1 MPTECGD
8 SDRLDPSLIRLAA
21 TLMVGGLA
29 CLLNTTIVGVALD
42 DARADLG
49 ADTAQIQWVATTYLL
64 TLAIVVPTMP
74 WALGRLGAGPLWR
87 LSLVIFAVA
96 SLLCGAAWSTTS
108 LVVFRILQGV
118 GGGLIL
124 PLLQTILATAAGP
137 RRLGRTMALVAVPG
151 QLAPLAGPLLGGVLV
166 DGPGW
171 RWVFWISVPLSVAAL
186 ALSWR
191 GLQERVPADRHQL
204 DVRGLLL
211 FCPGLA
217 MLLYGCTQITAS
229 APVPLAWVPITAGT
243 ALLGAYVAHTRRSDR
258 ALMELRMFANPS
270 FALAAGLMAVA
281 GASIFGPM
289 VLLPLFYQ
297 QARGATAAETGLLL
311 APLAL
316 ATMAALPLAGRLTD
330 RLGPRPVLL
339 AGTAVASLATLPYVI
354 VPETGDLGLS
364 AALFARGAGLAFA
377 TVPITVAAYSRLA
390 AEDIPG
396 ATALLSV
403 IQRVGGSFGTAL
415 LLTVVGRQLAAGD
428 SSLQAY
434 GVAFGC
440 TLVLSLVALVP
451 AALLPRR
458 ANG

>member
-1 MPTECGD
+1 MPTESSN
-8 SDRLDPSLIRLAA
+8 SDRLDPSLLRLAA
-21 TLMVGGLA
+21 VLMVGGLA
-29 CLLNTTIVGVALD
+29 SLLNTTIVGVALE
-42 DARADLG
+42 DARVALG
-49 ADTAQIQWVATTYLL
+49 AGTAQIQWVATAYLL
-64 TLAIVVPTMP
+64 TLAVVVPTMP

-87 LSLVIFAVA
+87 LSLLVFAVA
-96 SLLCGAAWSTTS
+96 SLLCGAAWSATS
-108 LVVFRILQGV
+108 LVVFRVLQGV

-137 RRLGRTMALVAVPG
+137 HRLGRVMALVAVPG
-151 QLAPLAGPLLGGVLV
+151 QLAPLAGPLLGGLLV

-191 GLQERVPADRHQL
+191 GLPAQVPADPRPL
-204 DVRGLLL
+204 DARGLFLL
-211 FCPGLA
+211 CPGLA

-229 APVPLAWVPITAGT
+229 AGAPLAWAPIAAGA
-243 ALLGAYVAHTRRSDR
+243 ALLGGYVVHTRRRGR
-258 ALMELRMFANPS
+258 ALMDLSLFANPS

-289 VLLPLFYQ
+289 ALLPLFYQ
-297 QARGATAAETGLLL
+297 QVRGATGVETGLLL

-316 ATMAALPLAGRLTD
+316 ATMAALPLAGWLTD

-339 AGTAVASLATLPYVI
+339 TGTAVAALATLPYVA
-354 VPETGDLGLS
+354 VPEANDLALS
-364 AALFARGAGLAFA
+364 AALVLRGAGLAFA
-377 TVPITVAAYSRLA
+377 TIPITAAAYSRLA

-396 ATALLSV
+396 ATTLLSV
-403 IQRVGGSFGTAL
+403 IQRVGGSFGTAFL
-415 LLTVVGRQLAAGD
+415 LAVVGRQLATGD

-458 ANG
+458 AGG